1 MDSESN
7 AKKVPLSIYLGPAVK
22 QAIRA
27 HARREGRSP
36 SNLCD
41 RLLEWSVK
49 FLEQAGDSNALM
61 SWECHR
67 GGQRK
72 ASRVSPEMQDQ
83 LHAALD
89 ILLERA
95 PSTVIEKVSEFV
107 MRRAGK
113 HGYEK

>member
-22 QAIRA
+22 HAIRV
-27 HARREGRSP
+27 HARREGRSQ

-49 FLEQAGDSNALM
+49 FLDQAGDSNALM
-61 SWECHR
+61 AWECHR

-72 ASRVSPEMQDQ
+72 TAKVSAETQDQ

-95 PSTVIEKVSEFV
+95 PSAVIEKVTEYV
-107 MRRAGK
+107 LQRAGK
-113 HGYEK
+113 YGDEK